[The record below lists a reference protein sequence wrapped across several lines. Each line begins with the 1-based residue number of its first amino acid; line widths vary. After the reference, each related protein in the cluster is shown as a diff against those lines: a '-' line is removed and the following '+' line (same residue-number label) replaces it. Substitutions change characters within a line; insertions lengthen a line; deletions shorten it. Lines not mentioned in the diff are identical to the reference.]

1 MLEGLIKE
9 RPGSVHAWEALRDVA
24 DRAGDAKRASEAAQ
38 KARALLEQMT

>member
-1 MLEGLIKE
+1 MLEGLVTE

-24 DRAGDAKRASEAAQ
+24 DRAGDARRAAEAAE